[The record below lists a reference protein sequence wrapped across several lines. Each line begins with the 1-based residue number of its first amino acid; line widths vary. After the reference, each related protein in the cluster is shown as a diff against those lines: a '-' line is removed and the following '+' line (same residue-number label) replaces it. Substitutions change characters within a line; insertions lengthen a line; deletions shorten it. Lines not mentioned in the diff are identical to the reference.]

1 MRGAHEVPSD
11 VTVRMLVRPRRR
23 AREGARARAA
33 RGDAGHYV
41 PDVRTGLSRCAASD
55 SQLRDAAQLWL
66 VDNLE
71 LYEGERRV
79 PLAIVGVRASIPSD
93 RSFAEY
99 DSALAHLRAPPL
111 PAGLALPWQ
120 QALLDVELEAPIESA
135 SSLFSLNARTQRLG
149 MRVVN
154 AVRFF
159 GASGVERVFQIE
171 GDAGVV
177 ALDPRWHQSL
187 LRFLVQGFEHI
198 LDGADH
204 LLFLLCLVVPF
215 RRQVRA
221 LVWIVTAFT
230 AGHSVTLIAS
240 AYGLAPSA
248 LWFPP
253 LVETLIA
260 LSIFYMTVENVVCPK
275 PRARWAMAFGFGLVH
290 GFGFSFA
297 LQNTLQ
303 FAGAHVLTSLLVVQ
317 RRHRAR
323 PAARARAARAGAE
336 SAVSLRRP
344 ARRRHRARGHRGP
357 HRVALARRASRS
369 VAQFL
374 VMTLDRSATR
384 RRNAR
389 NRKITVTAVSR
400 GVAILRLQ
408 RREGASCVARVSPQ
422 RSLSLLA
429 RVRHCRS
436 RRRRSSRRPA
446 EAAAPDEITI
456 KIIGFNDYHGNL
468 QSPGTFG
475 LNTDDPAAQRPAV
488 GGAEYMAA
496 YVAQAEGARTRTTSW
511 SAPATSSAPRR

>member
-1 MRGAHEVPSD
+1 MIAALAAAALLPCAWAHEVPSD
-11 VTVRMLVRPRRR
+11 VTVRMLVRPEGERVKVLVR
-23 AREGARARAA
+23 APLEAMQDITFPTFGPGYLDVPRAEQ
-33 RGDAGHYV
+33 
-41 PDVRTGLSRCAASD
+41 
-55 SQLRDAAQLWL
+55 QLRDAAQLWL

-171 GDAGVV
+171 GEAGVV

-215 RRQVRA
+215 RRQMRA

-260 LSIFYMTVENVVCPK
+260 LSIVYMAVENVVCPN
-275 PRARWAMAFGFGLVH
+275 PRTRWPIAFGFGLVH

-297 LQNTLQ
+297 L
-303 FAGAHVLTSLLVVQ
+303 AKHAAVRGRPRADVAAVVQ

-323 PAARARAARAGAE
+323 AVARARGAGAGAE
-336 SAVSLRRP
+336 RAVPLR
-344 ARRRHRARGHRGP
+344 
-357 HRVALARRASRS
+357 
-369 VAQFL
+369 
-374 VMTLDRSATR
+374 
-384 RRNAR
+384 
-389 NRKITVTAVSR
+389 
-400 GVAILRLQ
+400 
-408 RREGASCVARVSPQ
+408 
-422 RSLSLLA
+422 
-429 RVRHCRS
+429 
-436 RRRRSSRRPA
+436 
-446 EAAAPDEITI
+446 
-456 KIIGFNDYHGNL
+456 
-468 QSPGTFG
+468 
-475 LNTDDPAAQRPAV
+475 
-488 GGAEYMAA
+488 
-496 YVAQAEGARTRTTSW
+496 ARTRGGIVLAVIVGHTAWHWLAERFAALRSLRLV
-511 SAPATSSAPRR
+511 AVVVPQVPALRAPRQLRKT